1 MSSPNDLARLLPA
14 RAAHGIDV
22 GGDEFLLVTS
32 INALASVRITISGRM
47 LTREGR
53 LTPFVDQHIAN
64 SDRTAATSAIRL
76 GEGWLQEITA
86 IATGAAPTLGQTF
99 LRVDLVRGDGPGQTV
114 HATLLQG
121 TVTAAQRLAWPGS
134 PIDTTLESPGALR
147 SIGGTD
153 PAAGAEI
160 SETVPAGA
168 RWRLQSLRAAFVTDA
183 TAANREVAIVFDD
196 GTNTYAEAHS
206 GVNQAA
212 SLTRQYTAA
221 VGGVRGA
228 AATGTGILLAIP
240 SVILPAGHRIRTS
253 TTNLQAG
260 DNWGAP
266 RLLVEEWLEGA

>member
-1 MSSPNDLARLLPA
+1 MSTPADLARLLPA
-14 RAAHGIDV
+14 LAPHGAYV
-22 GGDEFLLVTS
+22 GGDDFLLVTS
-32 INALASVRITISGRM
+32 INALASVTITISGRM
-47 LTREGR
+47 LQRDGR
-53 LTPFVDQHIAN
+53 LQPFVDRHVAN
-64 SDRTAATSAIRL
+64 SDRTAATSAIKL

-86 IATGAAPTLGQTF
+86 IAAGAAPTLGQTF
-99 LRVDLVRGDGPGQTV
+99 VRVDLVRGEGPGQTV

-121 TVTAAQRLAWPGS
+121 IVTAAQRLAWPGS

-160 SETVPAGA
+160 AETVPTGA
-168 RWRLQSLRAAFVTDA
+168 RWRLQSLRAALVTDA

-196 GTNTYAEAHS
+196 GTNTYAEAHA

-221 VGGVRGA
+221 IAGVRGA
-228 AATGTGILLAIP
+228 AATGTGILIAIP
-240 SVILPAGHRIRTS
+240 SLILPAGHRIRTS
-253 TTNLQAG
+253 VTNLQAG

-266 RLLVEEWLEGA
+266 RLLIEEWLEGA